1 MNMGHAA
8 YNRGT
13 QVIRRQIDQQIDAAR
28 PDIEARHERETARET
43 IEALRQELETARAEH
58 IVTAEQLAAALDEEK
73 TLRTRAE
80 ELAAHYKDRM
90 KTVQKALSETTH
102 NRNKLS
108 AIARTFRTMHP
119 EQYADIRQHAEELY
133 PHTFKPCT
141 D

>member
-1 MNMGHAA
+1 MGHAA

-13 QVIRRQIDQQIDAAR
+13 QVIRRQIDQQVNDALHG
-28 PDIEARHERETARET
+28 IEARHERETARET
-43 IEALRQELETARAEH
+43 IAALRQELETARTEH
-58 IVTAEQLAAALDEEK
+58 IATAERLAAALDNEQ

-108 AIARTFRTMHP
+108 AIARTFRRMHP
-119 EQYADIRQHAEELY
+119 EKYADIRQDAEELY
-133 PHTFKPCT
+133 PNIFKPYT